1 MTFSCRL
8 ESSIKSYECFM
19 FLLNFRL
26 KISAPPPQPH
36 PRGYCE
42 NKGWRG
48 YSSGSVYTVFSI
60 FTIFSFFTLWRLE
73 GLLEEL
79 TPYFLC
85 FNPSLEG
92 GGGLVYCLFFCI
104 FSYFHCFY
112 SLGGNG
118 KVQTHLL
125 FSMFSLWEWGRGR
138 SYSKSRCFHSWVK

>member
-26 KISAPPPQPH
+26 KISAPPPH
-36 PRGYCE
+36 NHTREGIVKI
-42 NKGWRG
+42 KGG
-48 YSSGSVYTVFSI
+48 GGIPAGVFTLFSVFSP
-60 FTIFSFFTLWRLE
+60 FSLFSLYEGQRVFWKNSLLIFSVLTHLWK
-73 GLLEEL
+73 
-79 TPYFLC
+79 
-85 FNPSLEG
+85 G

-138 SYSKSRCFHSWVK
+138 SYSKSRCFHS